1 MTTARVAVVA
11 LLAAAAVLI
20 VLELGLGASSYGSG
34 KLANPCHPRT
44 FRGSGF
50 DATVQRIVLDGLSGA
65 ACRLHTS
72 REELVLSIGSVP
84 TGSGPHWDRHTIEV
98 ALRSG
103 MLASLHASVRRGE
116 IPGFLEPLLRQAI
129 EKAPLDQLIRG
140 GISLRGLI
148 G

>member
-1 MTTARVAVVA
+1 MTAAKAVVLA

-20 VLELGLGASSYGSG
+20 VLELGQGAASYGSG

-44 FRGSGF
+44 FAGGGI
-50 DATVQRIVLDGLSGA
+50 DGALQRVVLDGLSGA

-72 REELVLSIGSVP
+72 REQLVLSIGSVQ

-98 ALRSG
+98 ALRAG
-103 MLASLHASVRRGE
+103 MIASLHASVQRGE
-116 IPGFLEPLLRQAI
+116 IPGFLESPLRQVI
-129 EKAPLDQLIRG
+129 QRAPLDELLRG
-140 GISLRGLI
+140 AISLRGLI